1 MGKKKSKT
9 KTVTTPWQPIQQP
22 IIDAVNTAS
31 GIVSGNQGHLDELAS
46 GVRGQLPALQ
56 NLAFGPSATVQA
68 GQNYAQDVLGG
79 KYLNQGN
86 PYLSGMLDQ
95 TRENVGNQVNSTFS
109 MAGRT
114 GGGNHVERLGQGL
127 ASAENQLRYQDYSSE
142 RDRMAQ
148 QSALLPGLVQS
159 QFAGMQPWM
168 AATSL
173 AGTLPYAGASTLSP
187 ILGLAAGSGTSNTTQ
202 KTGLGQSIMDAA
214 AAAAAAYAQS
224 GSDPR
229 IKENVEKVGEL
240 ASGLGLYEWDYR
252 QDMGFDLPEGR
263 YRGVMANEVAVV
275 APWALGTPMHGY
287 MTVRYTPER
296 VA

>member
-1 MGKKKSKT
+1 LGKKKKKT
-9 KTVTTPWQPIQQP
+9 KTVNEPWKPMQQP
-22 IIDAVNTAS
+22 IINSVNTAS
-31 GIVSGNQGHLDELAS
+31 GIVTANQGNLDQLAGDVRAHLPTLQSMAFNPN
-46 GVRGQLPALQ
+46 PALQ
-56 NLAFGPSATVQA
+56 A
-68 GQNYAQDVLGG
+68 GQGYAQDVLGG
-79 KYLNQGN
+79 KYLGQGN
-86 PYLSGMLDQ
+86 PYMQGMLDE
-95 TRENVGNQVNSTFS
+95 TRQNVGNQVNSTFS

-114 GGGNHVERLGQGL
+114 GGGNHAERLGQGL
-127 ASAENQLRYQDYSSE
+127 ATAENQLRYADYDAE
-142 RDRMAQ
+142 RNRMAQ
-148 QSALLPGLVQS
+148 QSALLPGLAQA

-173 AGTLPYAGASTLSP
+173 AGTLPYAGVGALNP
-187 ILGLAAGSGTSNTTQ
+187 IIGLAAGSGTSKTTES
-202 KTGLGQSIMDAA
+202 KSLGQSIMDAA

-240 ASGLGLYEWDYR
+240 APGLGLYEWDYR

-263 YRGVMANEVAVV
+263 YRGVMANEVAIV

-296 VA
+296 VG

>member
-1 MGKKKSKT
+1 LGKKKKT
-9 KTVTTPWQPIQQP
+9 KTVNNPWAPAQPHILGAMDT
-22 IIDAVNTAS
+22 IS
-31 GIVSGNQGHLDELAS
+31 GIVKGNQPQLDALAG
-46 GVRGQLPALQ
+46 GVREQLPMLQ
-56 NLAFGPSATVQA
+56 QMAFGPNPTLQA
-68 GQNYAQDVLGG
+68 GMGYANDVLGG

-86 PYLSGMLDQ
+86 PYLQGMIDETSQ
-95 TRENVGNQVNSTFS
+95 NVGNQVNSTFS

-127 ASAENQLRYQDYSSE
+127 ATAENALRYQDYGAE
-142 RDRMAQ
+142 RDRMSQ
-148 QSALLPGLVQS
+148 QSALLPGLIQS

-187 ILGLAAGSGTSNTTQ
+187 ILGLAAGSGTSSTTQ
-202 KTGLGQSIMDAA
+202 KNSLGQSIMDAA

-240 ASGLGLYEWDYR
+240 APGLGLYEWDYR
-252 QDMGFDLPEGR
+252 QDMGLDLPEGR
-263 YRGVMANEVAVV
+263 YRGVMANEVAIV

-296 VA
+296 VG